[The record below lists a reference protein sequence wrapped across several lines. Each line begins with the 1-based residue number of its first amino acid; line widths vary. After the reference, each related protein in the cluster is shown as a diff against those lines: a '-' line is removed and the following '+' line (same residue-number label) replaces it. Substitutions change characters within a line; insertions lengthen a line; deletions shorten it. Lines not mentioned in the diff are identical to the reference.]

1 MTADA
6 NARIQGSPVL
16 GELQAHG
23 CAKSMIRRQPA
34 DTLFALLG
42 DGPSAGGQACSLVDM
57 GGLERTGR
65 NGRSELAGGGRIGS
79 RKRP

>member
-57 GGLERTGR
+57 GG
-65 NGRSELAGGGRIGS
+65 GGV
-79 RKRP
+79 